1 MKKIKKMNSTNIQL
15 VILIIFI
22 KYIKCNEI
30 DIIKK
35 EINNLKE
42 DFKYLGQSMSRQI
55 TELKEVKKEGSII

>member
-35 EINNLKE
+35 EINKLKE
-42 DFKYLGQSMSRQI
+42 DFKYLEQSMSKQI

>member
-42 DFKYLGQSMSRQI
+42 DFPI
-55 TELKEVKKEGSII
+55 